1 MARLIGAGDATR
13 ILAERTAPPWRTRM
27 RQFLRRYGGQTVV
40 IEKMTPGDDAT
51 ADQALA
57 VKCPRGD
64 VQQALSWAWFDGAWR
79 AWPDFALTATGQP
92 VEYPGCR

>member
-1 MARLIGAGDATR
+1 
-13 ILAERTAPPWRTRM
+13 
-27 RQFLRRYGGQTVV
+27 
-40 IEKMTPGDDAT
+40 MTPGDDAT